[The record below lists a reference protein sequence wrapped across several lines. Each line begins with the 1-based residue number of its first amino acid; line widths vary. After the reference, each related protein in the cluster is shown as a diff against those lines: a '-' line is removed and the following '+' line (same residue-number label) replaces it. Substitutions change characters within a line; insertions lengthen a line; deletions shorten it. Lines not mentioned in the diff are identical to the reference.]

1 MPKIFTTLDKI
12 KPAYDITYKVV
23 LFICKLLLI
32 ADILITTMSVIG
44 RYVPFIPDPAWT
56 EEVVLTCMSYMAVLS
71 AALAIRRGAH
81 IRMTAFDV
89 YLPKIVVK
97 VLDIL
102 ADLAVCILGV
112 IMMVVGW
119 NYATTLG
126 GRGPALSQLP
136 GRVEQVGRADAA
148 GQRPAAAPKEERR
161 GGAGGEAE
169 AADIHAGVGQS
180 VCNAVP
186 EGIFPQLA
194 QKGSSAAQRRI
205 GQRQRG
211 GTAAHPGPERL
222 RRRERGRAFQLEPRL
237 AETI

>member
-12 KPAYDITYKVV
+12 KPVYDITYKVV

-44 RYVPFIPDPAWT
+44 RYVSFIPDPAWS

-89 YLPKIVVK
+89 YLPKTAVK
-97 VLDIL
+97 MLDIL

-126 GRGPALSQLP
+126 GRGFYVSMPWLSRFWMYVPVPRAGVAMIIFEIEALYNHIKSIF
-136 GRVEQVGRADAA
+136 V
-148 GQRPAAAPKEERR
+148 KEE
-161 GGAGGEAE
+161 
-169 AADIHAGVGQS
+169 V
-180 VCNAVP
+180 
-186 EGIFPQLA
+186 
-194 QKGSSAAQRRI
+194 
-205 GQRQRG
+205 
-211 GTAAHPGPERL
+211 
-222 RRRERGRAFQLEPRL
+222 
-237 AETI
+237 

>member
-12 KPAYDITYKVV
+12 KPVYDITYKVV

-44 RYVPFIPDPAWT
+44 RYVSFIPDPAWS

-89 YLPKIVVK
+89 YLPKTAVK
-97 VLDIL
+97 VLYIL

-126 GRGPALSQLP
+126 GRGFYVSMPWLSRFWMYFPVPLAGVAMIIFEIEALYNHIKSIF
-136 GRVEQVGRADAA
+136 V
-148 GQRPAAAPKEERR
+148 KEE
-161 GGAGGEAE
+161 
-169 AADIHAGVGQS
+169 V
-180 VCNAVP
+180 
-186 EGIFPQLA
+186 
-194 QKGSSAAQRRI
+194 
-205 GQRQRG
+205 
-211 GTAAHPGPERL
+211 
-222 RRRERGRAFQLEPRL
+222 
-237 AETI
+237 

>member
-12 KPAYDITYKVV
+12 KPVYDITYKVV

-44 RYVPFIPDPAWT
+44 RYVSFIPDPAWS

-89 YLPKIVVK
+89 YLPKTAVK

-126 GRGPALSQLP
+126 GRGFYVSMPWLSRFWMYFPVPLAGVAMIIFEIEALYNHIKSFF
-136 GRVEQVGRADAA
+136 V
-148 GQRPAAAPKEERR
+148 KEEM
-161 GGAGGEAE
+161 
-169 AADIHAGVGQS
+169 
-180 VCNAVP
+180 
-186 EGIFPQLA
+186 
-194 QKGSSAAQRRI
+194 
-205 GQRQRG
+205 
-211 GTAAHPGPERL
+211 
-222 RRRERGRAFQLEPRL
+222 
-237 AETI
+237 